1 MRGYNYEYVKA
12 SDARLKAT
20 RRARGETRARE
31 VIMLNPEDLKE
42 TAVTYDDVLLVPQ
55 YSEVVPSSVSLE
67 TRLTKRI
74 ALNIP
79 LMSAPMDTVTEAK
92 MAIALARE
100 GGVGVIHKNLKPEEQ
115 ARQVQLVKRSSN
127 GVIENPVTVRRD
139 VKIREVRSLM
149 DANNISGIPV
159 VEEDG
164 TLEGIVTR
172 RDLRFVDKSQE
183 DDPVASVMT
192 WEGLVRRSGEM
203 DLQRAERVLRQS
215 KVEKL
220 LLVDENER
228 LTGLVTIRDVDLYY
242 RYPSACRDS
251 KGRLRVGASVGVRDF
266 DRVEKLIEEHVD
278 FIIVDSA
285 HGHSKNVIDTVSEI
299 KKRWDV
305 DVIAGNVA
313 TYDGAKALIDAGA
326 DAVKVGIGPGSIC
339 TTRVVSGVGMP
350 QLTAISE
357 GVRAAEPSGIPII
370 ADGGIRF
377 SGDVVK
383 ALGAGASVVMLGSLF
398 AGCDE
403 APGELVFSQGRA
415 FKAYRGMGSLGAMKR
430 GSSDRY
436 FQKDKP
442 ADKLVP
448 EGVEGRVPY
457 KGAVGPYVYQLV
469 GGIRSG
475 MGYCGAAT
483 VDILRHTAKFTRISS
498 ATLRENHPHDIS
510 ITSEAPNYSPSCD
523 FGA

>member
-1 MRGYNYEYVKA
+1 
-12 SDARLKAT
+12 
-20 RRARGETRARE
+20 
-31 VIMLNPEDLKE
+31 MLNPEDLKE

-220 LLVDENER
+220 LLVDENEK

-242 RYPSACRDS
+242 RYPSACRDA

>member
-1 MRGYNYEYVKA
+1 
-12 SDARLKAT
+12 
-20 RRARGETRARE
+20 
-31 VIMLNPEDLKE
+31 MLNPEDLKE
-42 TAVTYDDVLLVPQ
+42 TAITYDDVLLVPQ

-74 ALNIP
+74 TLNIP

-139 VKIREVRSLM
+139 VKIREVRALM

-220 LLVDENER
+220 LLVDENEK

-242 RYPSACRDS
+242 RYPSACRDA

-266 DRVEKLIEEHVD
+266 DRVERLIEEHVD

-285 HGHSKNVIDTVSEI
+285 HGHSKNVIETVSEI

-313 TYDGAKALIDAGA
+313 TYDGAKALIDAGV

-357 GVRAAEPSGIPII
+357 GVRAAEPSGIPVI

-483 VDILRHTAKFTRISS
+483 VDVLRHTAKFTRISS

>member
-1 MRGYNYEYVKA
+1 
-12 SDARLKAT
+12 
-20 RRARGETRARE
+20 
-31 VIMLNPEDLKE
+31 MLNPEDLKE
-42 TAVTYDDVLLVPQ
+42 TAITYDDVLLVPQ

-74 ALNIP
+74 TLNIP

-127 GVIENPVTVRRD
+127 GVIENPVTVKRD
-139 VKIREVRSLM
+139 VKIREVRALM

-220 LLVDENER
+220 LLVDENEK

-242 RYPSACRDS
+242 RYPSACRDA

-278 FIIVDSA
+278 FIIFDSA
-285 HGHSKNVIDTVSEI
+285 HGHSKNVIETVSEI

-313 TYDGAKALIDAGA
+313 TYDGAKALIDAGV

-357 GVRAAEPSGIPII
+357 GVRAAEPSGIPVI

-483 VDILRHTAKFTRISS
+483 VDVLRHTAKFTRISS

>member
-1 MRGYNYEYVKA
+1 
-12 SDARLKAT
+12 
-20 RRARGETRARE
+20 
-31 VIMLNPEDLKE
+31 MLNPEDLKE
-42 TAVTYDDVLLVPQ
+42 TAITYDDVLLVPQ

-74 ALNIP
+74 TLNIP

-139 VKIREVRSLM
+139 VKIREVRALM

-220 LLVDENER
+220 LLVDENEK

-242 RYPSACRDS
+242 RYPSACRDA

-285 HGHSKNVIDTVSEI
+285 HGHSKNVIETVSEI

-313 TYDGAKALIDAGA
+313 TYDGAKALIDAGV

-357 GVRAAEPSGIPII
+357 GVRAAEPSGIPVI

-483 VDILRHTAKFTRISS
+483 VEVLRHTAKFTRISS

>member
-1 MRGYNYEYVKA
+1 
-12 SDARLKAT
+12 
-20 RRARGETRARE
+20 
-31 VIMLNPEDLKE
+31 MLNPEDLKE

-74 ALNIP
+74 TLNIP

-127 GVIENPVTVRRD
+127 GVIENPVTVTRD
-139 VKIREVRSLM
+139 VKIREVRELM

-220 LLVDENER
+220 LLVDDQEK

-266 DRVEKLIEEHVD
+266 DRIEKLIEEHVD

-285 HGHSKNVIDTVSEI
+285 HGHSKNVLDTVSEI

-357 GVRAAEPSGIPII
+357 GVRAAEPSGVPVI

-483 VDILRHTAKFTRISS
+483 VDILRRTAKFARISS
-498 ATLRENHPHDIS
+498 ATLRENHPHDIA
-510 ITSEAPNYSPSCD
+510 ITSEAPNYSPSCE

>member
-1 MRGYNYEYVKA
+1 
-12 SDARLKAT
+12 
-20 RRARGETRARE
+20 
-31 VIMLNPEDLKE
+31 MLNPEDLKE
-42 TAVTYDDVLLVPQ
+42 TAITYDDVLLVPQ

-74 ALNIP
+74 TLNIP

-139 VKIREVRSLM
+139 VKIREVRALM

-220 LLVDENER
+220 LLVDENEK

>member
-1 MRGYNYEYVKA
+1 
-12 SDARLKAT
+12 
-20 RRARGETRARE
+20 
-31 VIMLNPEDLKE
+31 MLNPEDLKE
-42 TAVTYDDVLLVPQ
+42 TAITYDDVLLVPQ

-74 ALNIP
+74 TLNIP

-139 VKIREVRSLM
+139 VKIREVRALM

-192 WEGLVRRSGEM
+192 WEGLVRRSGAM

-220 LLVDENER
+220 LLVDENEK

-242 RYPSACRDS
+242 RYPSACRDA

-285 HGHSKNVIDTVSEI
+285 HGHSKNVIETVSEI

-313 TYDGAKALIDAGA
+313 TYDGAKALIDAGV

-357 GVRAAEPSGIPII
+357 GVRAAEPSGIPVI

-483 VDILRHTAKFTRISS
+483 VDVLRHTAKFTRISS

>member
-1 MRGYNYEYVKA
+1 
-12 SDARLKAT
+12 
-20 RRARGETRARE
+20 
-31 VIMLNPEDLKE
+31 MLNPEDLKE
-42 TAVTYDDVLLVPQ
+42 TAITYDDVLLVPQ

-74 ALNIP
+74 TLNIP

-139 VKIREVRSLM
+139 VKIREVRALM

-192 WEGLVRRSGEM
+192 WEGLVRRSGDM

-220 LLVDENER
+220 LLVDENEK

-242 RYPSACRDS
+242 RYPSACRDA

-285 HGHSKNVIDTVSEI
+285 HGHSKNVIETVSEI

-313 TYDGAKALIDAGA
+313 TYDGAKALIDAGV

-357 GVRAAEPSGIPII
+357 GVRAAEPFGIPVI

-483 VDILRHTAKFTRISS
+483 VDVLRHTAKFTRISS

>member
-1 MRGYNYEYVKA
+1 
-12 SDARLKAT
+12 
-20 RRARGETRARE
+20 
-31 VIMLNPEDLKE
+31 MLNPEDLKE
-42 TAVTYDDVLLVPQ
+42 TAITYDDVLLVPQ

-74 ALNIP
+74 TLNIP

-139 VKIREVRSLM
+139 VKIREVRALM

-220 LLVDENER
+220 LLVDENEK

-242 RYPSACRDS
+242 RYPSACRDA

-285 HGHSKNVIDTVSEI
+285 HGHSKNVIETVSEI

-313 TYDGAKALIDAGA
+313 TYDGAKALIDAGV
-326 DAVKVGIGPGSIC
+326 DEVKVGIGPGSIC

-357 GVRAAEPSGIPII
+357 GVRAAEPSGIPVI

-483 VDILRHTAKFTRISS
+483 VDVLRHTAKFTRISS

>member
-1 MRGYNYEYVKA
+1 
-12 SDARLKAT
+12 
-20 RRARGETRARE
+20 
-31 VIMLNPEDLKE
+31 MLNPEDLKE
-42 TAVTYDDVLLVPQ
+42 TAITYDDVLLVPQ

-74 ALNIP
+74 TLNIP

-139 VKIREVRSLM
+139 VKIREVRALM

-220 LLVDENER
+220 LLVDENEK

-242 RYPSACRDS
+242 RYPSACRDA

-285 HGHSKNVIDTVSEI
+285 HGHSKNVIETVSEI

-313 TYDGAKALIDAGA
+313 TYDGAKALIDAGV

-350 QLTAISE
+350 QLTAINE
-357 GVRAAEPSGIPII
+357 GVRAAEPSGIPVI

-483 VDILRHTAKFTRISS
+483 VDVLRHTAKFTRISS

>member
-1 MRGYNYEYVKA
+1 
-12 SDARLKAT
+12 
-20 RRARGETRARE
+20 
-31 VIMLNPEDLKE
+31 MLNPEDLKE
-42 TAVTYDDVLLVPQ
+42 TAITYDDVLLVPQ

-74 ALNIP
+74 TLNIP

-127 GVIENPVTVRRD
+127 GVIENPVTVKRD
-139 VKIREVRSLM
+139 VKIREVRALM

-220 LLVDENER
+220 LLVDENEK

-242 RYPSACRDS
+242 RYPSACRDA

-285 HGHSKNVIDTVSEI
+285 HGHSKNVIETVSEI

-313 TYDGAKALIDAGA
+313 TYDGAKALIDAGV

-357 GVRAAEPSGIPII
+357 GVRAAEPSGIPVI

-483 VDILRHTAKFTRISS
+483 VDVLRHTAKFTRISS

>member
-1 MRGYNYEYVKA
+1 
-12 SDARLKAT
+12 
-20 RRARGETRARE
+20 
-31 VIMLNPEDLKE
+31 MLNPEDLKE

-285 HGHSKNVIDTVSEI
+285 HGHSKNVIETVSEI